1 MKRLISRY
9 LLGAVVLGNMA
20 LFFLAWQSGWNLEPV
35 VLFGTLSTLTLVCGL
50 ERVLPHDARWNG
62 VGPDTA
68 TDLTSAAIIVAIV
81 DPALKFGGPV
91 LAVAMWQLFGWSTP
105 LGDWLSTQPFVPQ
118 FLALIALS
126 ELGRYWA
133 HRWHHTHRWLWKLHA
148 LHHGSER
155 LYALNNFRFHPLNY
169 VNNFFLGVFPL
180 MLLGVPPE
188 VMLGY
193 LALSQPVLMLQH
205 ANLDLRS
212 GWLNY
217 VFSTNEVHRWHH
229 SAVPAEANQ
238 NYGYALVL
246 WDHVFRTFHYMPSG
260 NVPRQ
265 IGLFAESSGYPARG
279 GYLAQVADA
288 FRPGCCELRGRT

>member
-9 LLGAVVLGNMA
+9 LLAAVVVSNVA
-20 LFFLAWQSGWNLEPV
+20 LFLLARKFGWNLELV
-35 VLFGTLSTLTLVCGL
+35 VLLGTLGTLAVACGL
-50 ERVLPHDARWNG
+50 ERMLPHDVRWSG
-62 VGPDTA
+62 IGADTA

-81 DPALKFGGPV
+81 DPVLKFGGPV
-91 LAVAMWQLFGWSTP
+91 LAVVFWQLFGWSTP
-105 LGDWLSTQPFVPQ
+105 LGGWLSAQPFVPQ
-118 FLALIALS
+118 LLAVIAFS

-133 HRWHHTHRWLWKLHA
+133 HRWHHTHGWLWKLHA
-148 LHHGSER
+148 LHHSSER

-169 VNNFFLGVFPL
+169 LNNFVVGMFPL
-180 MLLGVPPE
+180 MLLGVPAD

-193 LALSQPVLMLQH
+193 LAVSQPVLMLQH

-217 VFSTNEVHRWHH
+217 IFSTNEVHRWHH
-229 SAVPAEANQ
+229 SAMPTEANQ

-246 WDHVFRTFHYMPSG
+246 WDHVFRTFHYAPPC

-265 IGLFAESSGYPARG
+265 IGLFAESADYPARG
-279 GYLAQVADA
+279 SYLVQLAEA
-288 FRPGCCELRGRT
+288 FKPGCCWLRG

>member
-1 MKRLISRY
+1 MKRLLSRH
-9 LLGAVVLGNMA
+9 LLGAVVLINA
-20 LFFLAWQSGWNLEPV
+20 VLLFFARHAGWNLELV
-35 VLFGTLSTLTLVCGL
+35 VLLGTLGTLAVAIGL

-62 VGPDTA
+62 VGADTA

-81 DPALKFGGPV
+81 DPVLKYAGPV
-91 LAVAMWQLFGWSTP
+91 LAVAIWQWLGWSTA
-105 LGDWLSTQPFVPQ
+105 LGDWLSTQPYVPQ
-118 FLALIALS
+118 LLAVIVLS

-148 LHHGSER
+148 LHHSSER

-169 VNNFFLGVFPL
+169 LNNFLLGVFPL
-180 MLLGVPPE
+180 LLLGVPAE

-229 SAVPAEANQ
+229 STEPAEANR

-246 WDHVFRTFHYMPSG
+246 WDHVFRTFHYVPSR
-260 NVPRQ
+260 NAPRRV
-265 IGLFAESSGYPARG
+265 GLFAESAGYPARG
-279 GYLAQVADA
+279 SYRVQLMDA
-288 FRPGCCELRGRT
+288 FPACCRLRG

>member
-9 LLGAVVLGNMA
+9 LLATTVIGNMT
-20 LFFLAWQSGWNLEPV
+20 LFFLARKFGWNLELA
-35 VLFGTLSTLTLVCGL
+35 VLLGALGSFAAAWGL
-50 ERVLPHDARWNG
+50 ERVLPHERRWLG
-62 VGPDTA
+62 KGADIAV
-68 TDLTSAAIIVAIV
+68 DLTSAVVVVAIV
-81 DPALKFGGPV
+81 DPLLKFAGPV
-91 LAVAMWQLFGWSTP
+91 LAVAVWRMFGGGSA
-105 LGDWLSTQPFVPQ
+105 LADWLAAQAFVPQ
-118 FLALIALS
+118 LFAVVMLS

-133 HRWHHTHRWLWKLHA
+133 HRWHHTLGWLWKLHA
-148 LHHGSER
+148 LHHSSER

-169 VNNFFLGVFPL
+169 LNNFLLGVFPL
-180 MLLGVPPE
+180 MLLGVPAD

-229 SAVPAEANQ
+229 SSTPSEANR

-246 WDHVFRTFHYMPSG
+246 WDHVFGTFHYLPCD
-260 NVPRQ
+260 NAPRR
-265 IGLFAESSGYPARG
+265 IGLFAESSDYPASG
-279 GYLAQVADA
+279 SYLTQLTQA
-288 FRPGCCELRGRT
+288 FKPGCCRLYG